1 MEFSLMK
8 ALLDQPSQRHCL
20 NLQVHSLVP
29 IAPLAK
35 DFWVCEDDHL
45 ATE

>member
-1 MEFSLMK
+1 MK
-8 ALLDQPSQRHCL
+8 ALQDYRSQRHCL

-35 DFWVCEDDHL
+35 DFWVCEDDGL
-45 ATE
+45 ATD

>member
-1 MEFSLMK
+1 MK
-8 ALLDQPSQRHCL
+8 ALQNQPLRRHCL

-35 DFWVCEDDHL
+35 DFWVCEDDGL
-45 ATE
+45 ATD

>member
-1 MEFSLMK
+1 MK
-8 ALLDQPSQRHCL
+8 ALQDQPSQCHCL

-29 IAPLAK
+29 IARLAK